1 MRFAMNDW
9 DLRIFEMVARTGG
22 IGRAALELNTAQS
35 NVTTRM
41 RHLEEELDEPL
52 FERHSRGVTL
62 TAAGQR
68 LRPYAVQVLNLL
80 EQGRRAAKDDGHPSG
95 KLSLG
100 SLETTAALRLP
111 AALAAYAR
119 AYPDVDLCLST
130 GTTASLIEDVLQLR
144 LDGAFVTGPVN
155 HPELVSKSIFRE
167 ELVLVTGRNIS
178 SLNQLTHIRDLKVLV
193 FRAGCSYRRQ
203 LELLLAQR
211 GVVGLRMLEF
221 GSLDA
226 ILACV
231 GAGVGVTLLPRA
243 LVSPVARERGIELHT
258 LYGANANVETV
269 FVRREG
275 CHSSSA
281 MTELLRVV
289 THDRIAVTMDDD
301 SR

>member
-1 MRFAMNDW
+1 MNDW

-22 IGRAALELNTAQS
+22 IGRAAIELNTAQS

-52 FERHSRGVTL
+52 FERHSRGVKL

-80 EQGRRAAKDDGHPSG
+80 EQGRRAAKDDGRPSG
-95 KLSLG
+95 RLSLG

-111 AALAAYAR
+111 AVLAAYAQ
-119 AYPDVDLCLST
+119 AYPAVDLCLNT

-144 LDGAFVTGPVN
+144 IDGAFVTGPVS
-155 HPELVSKSIFRE
+155 HPELRSESIFKE
-167 ELVLVTGRNIS
+167 ELVLVTGRNIAN
-178 SLNQLTHIRDLKVLV
+178 LNQLTGVRDLKVLV

-203 LELLLAQR
+203 LELVLAQR

-226 ILACV
+226 ILGCV

-243 LVSPVARERGIELHT
+243 LVAPMQRERSIALHT
-258 LYGANANVETV
+258 LPGSDANVETV
-269 FVRREG
+269 FVRRED

-281 MTELLRVV
+281 MTALLRMV
-289 THDRIAVTMDDD
+289 THDPIAMTVDVDG
-301 SR
+301 